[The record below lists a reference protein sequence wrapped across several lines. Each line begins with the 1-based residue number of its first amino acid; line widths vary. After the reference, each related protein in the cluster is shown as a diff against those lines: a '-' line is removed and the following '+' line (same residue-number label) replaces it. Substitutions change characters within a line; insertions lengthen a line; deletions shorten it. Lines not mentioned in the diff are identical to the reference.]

1 MQLRDKKDEA
11 ELLTFNL
18 NYDRWYQLY
27 FPTSVAALATS
38 ETEPGGILVDENIE
52 LPVTEIDELDAFYES
67 REKTKWM
74 SSGEIPDPF
83 MSGEMTGMGV
93 GRRV

>member
-11 ELLTFNL
+11 ELMTFNL

-27 FPTSVAALATS
+27 FPNSVSVLAPSDTGS
-38 ETEPGGILVDENIE
+38 GLLADENIE
-52 LPVTEIDELDAFYES
+52 VPVTDIDELDAFYEA
-67 REKTKWM
+67 RENKKWM

-83 MSGEMTGMGV
+83 SSGEVAGMGV